1 MWAVPVTPRQVI
13 FTVCGQ
19 CPSLFAEGDKS
30 KGCPLSVM
38 AHLKR
43 SVVEVKALE
52 NCFAHAI
59 IIAKKKRKIIQIIH
73 PIAMVEGYVP

>member
-43 SVVEVKALE
+43 SFVEVKALE
-52 NCFAHAI
+52 NCLAHAI
-59 IIAKKKRKIIQIIH
+59 IIAKKSGKLSKLYILSQW
-73 PIAMVEGYVP
+73 